1 MEEVIAKSAKTLYI
15 VTYSIFLVFGII
27 VVGLGALLVALVGE
41 TEPTIFGGVLIGLG
55 AIIIIAGVAW
65 LVYFTKMPSES
76 DGFVGSM
83 ILPRELVLKDGKLY
97 FRNGIVCVPTEVD
110 YCKVKGMGLDGAM
123 FDFGKLLISVNGK
136 EFKLNFVCKTTA
148 VVNRLF
154 MLKAQGSVQ
163 ANIASKQN
171 AESGTPV
178 SAEEKTSEEK

>member
-41 TEPTIFGGVLIGLG
+41 TEPTIFGGVLIGIG

-65 LVYFTKMPSES
+65 LVYFTKMPS
-76 DGFVGSM
+76 DA
-83 ILPRELVLKDGKLY
+83 IKLKDGKLY